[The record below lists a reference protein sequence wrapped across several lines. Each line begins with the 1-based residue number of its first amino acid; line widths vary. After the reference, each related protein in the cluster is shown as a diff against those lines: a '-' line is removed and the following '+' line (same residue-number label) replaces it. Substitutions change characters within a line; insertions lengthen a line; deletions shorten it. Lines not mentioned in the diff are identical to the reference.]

1 MPAPRSLSSAALLF
15 LLTGCAGVTPPA
27 QAAGAPPG
35 PATSSASTPAGI
47 SSAMAGPPSGPAADN
62 PTAPAGTPSE
72 SPADNPSPPAGA
84 PSAAGQ
90 NLPAWVEL
98 PAYTYVLTAGC
109 TRGFSGARYRVT
121 VKDHAVVAAVPLDQQ
136 AAAHPDYAVPTLAGL
151 ARWAAEAQAQGS
163 RIRYDRDPA
172 DGRPVAVGFDP
183 DAMAVDAGEC
193 FTVSGY
199 RPS

>member
-1 MPAPRSLSSAALLF
+1 MPAPRSLSSAAVLLF

-27 QAAGAPPG
+27 RAAGAPPG
-35 PATSSASTPAGI
+35 PVADNPSAPATA
-47 SSAMAGPPSGPAADN
+47 PSGPAADN
-62 PTAPAGTPSE
+62 PSTPGQS
-72 SPADNPSPPAGA
+72 
-84 PSAAGQ
+84 PSALGENPA
-90 NLPAWVEL
+90 AWVE
-98 PAYTYVLTAGC
+98 PAAYTYVLTAGC

-151 ARWAAEAQAQGS
+151 ARWAAEALAQGS